1 VSALRVSRPG
11 HATVHIDQGP
21 ACGRVSF
28 TRGPVAPIGGLLV
41 VAPSERSVRTEQARR
56 YRAQAA
62 KPTCGKWMPII
73 KESCGRATG
82 HRHSC
87 RSAVVM
93 ADEAKRRWSGGDG
106 VRVSR

>member
-1 VSALRVSRPG
+1 VSALRIARPG
-11 HATVHIDQGP
+11 HATELVDLGP

-28 TRGPVAPIGGLLV
+28 TRGPVAPIGGMLV
-41 VAPSERSVRTEQARR
+41 VVQSERTAKAEQSRR

-62 KPTCGKWMPII
+62 KPTCGKWMPIV
-73 KESCGRATG
+73 KEPCGRRPG
-82 HRHSC
+82 HRDSC